1 MENVYLSDYSE
12 SKSKGLCRELNSY
25 MLKLN
30 VEFGFIIPVN
40 IILVKEGTL
49 IMFFSYELGLQNL
62 DKEKVNMNYRTAVRA
77 IIFKDNDLLMVHTN
91 KGDYKFPGGGV
102 NREESHEEALR
113 REVSEETGYILDCV
127 SDKVGII
134 TERKA
139 DEYEESSVF
148 EMSSH
153 YYICGISNST
163 TIQQLD
169 DYEAELDFRPVWIS
183 VDKAIEINEEILNE
197 DNKDRNP
204 WVDRDTCV
212 LKEIKGRIYEK
223 DKFFIK

>member
-1 MENVYLSDYSE
+1 
-12 SKSKGLCRELNSY
+12 

-30 VEFGFIIPVN
+30 VEFSFIIRIN
-40 IILVKEGTL
+40 IIFVKEGTL
-49 IMFFSYELGLQNL
+49 IMFFNYELGLQNL
-62 DKEKVNMNYRTAVRA
+62 DKERVNINYRVAVRA

-102 NREESHEEALR
+102 NSEESHEEALK
-113 REVSEETGYILDCV
+113 REVSEETGRIVDCV
-127 SDKVGII
+127 NDKVGVII
-134 TERKA
+134 ERKV
-139 DEYEESSVF
+139 DDYEVSTVF

-153 YYICGISNST
+153 YYICEISNST

-183 VDKAIEINEEILNE
+183 VDKAIEINEEIFKE

-204 WVDRDTCV
+204 WVYRDTRV
-212 LKEIKGRIYEK
+212 LKEIKERSYEK
-223 DKFFIK
+223 DKLSR

>member
-1 MENVYLSDYSE
+1 
-12 SKSKGLCRELNSY
+12 
-25 MLKLN
+25 
-30 VEFGFIIPVN
+30 
-40 IILVKEGTL
+40 
-49 IMFFSYELGLQNL
+49 MFFNYELGLQNL
-62 DKEKVNMNYRTAVRA
+62 DKEKVKMNYRVAVRA

-102 NREESHEEALR
+102 NSEESHEEALK
-113 REVSEETGYILDCV
+113 REVSEETGYILDSV
-127 SDKVGII
+127 SDKVGVI

-153 YYICGISNST
+153 YYICEISNST

-204 WVDRDTCV
+204 WVDRDTSV
-212 LKEIKGRIYEK
+212 LKEIKERICEK
-223 DKFFIK
+223 DRLSR

>member
-1 MENVYLSDYSE
+1 
-12 SKSKGLCRELNSY
+12 

-30 VEFGFIIPVN
+30 IEFGFIIPVN
-40 IILVKEGTL
+40 IIFVKEGTL

-62 DKEKVNMNYRTAVRA
+62 DKEKVNMNYRIAVRA

-91 KGDYKFPGGGV
+91 KGDYKLPGGGV
-102 NREESHEEALR
+102 NSGESYEEALK
-113 REVSEETGYILDCV
+113 REVSEETGYILDSV
-127 SDKVGII
+127 SDKVGVII
-134 TERKA
+134 ERKA

-153 YYICGISNST
+153 YYICEISNST

-183 VDKAIEINEEILNE
+183 VDKAIEINEEILNV

-212 LKEIKGRIYEK
+212 LKEIKESSYEK
-223 DKFFIK
+223 DKLSR